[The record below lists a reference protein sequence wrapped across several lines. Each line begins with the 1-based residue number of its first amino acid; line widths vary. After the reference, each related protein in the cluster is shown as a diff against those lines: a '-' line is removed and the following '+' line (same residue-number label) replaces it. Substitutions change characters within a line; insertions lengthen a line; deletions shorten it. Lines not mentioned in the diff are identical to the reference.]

1 MQYCFDNHM
10 KHVLPYVFDS
20 NFGWPRKLA
29 FDLEAEI
36 LVTGLYTETSQRV
49 LAYTTISK

>member
-1 MQYCFDNHM
+1 MKSCFDNHM

-20 NFGWPRKLA
+20 NIGWPRKLT

-36 LVTGLYTETSQRV
+36 LVTALYETSQRV